1 MGRPADHR
9 GAAPAGRRRE
19 GKDFTMGKLNEQYTS
34 SLQLAVAILGGK
46 WKLRSLWCLQSGPL
60 RFTDLM
66 RRIPEVCQK
75 SLTQQLRELEGHKI
89 IKRKVYAEIPP
100 RVEYSL
106 TEHGLHLRESLCA
119 LNTWAHNYAAAEHI
133 TVLPWVPPQDESR
146 PAP

>member
-1 MGRPADHR
+1 MA
-9 GAAPAGRRRE
+9 
-19 GKDFTMGKLNEQYTS
+19 KLNEQYTS

-46 WKLRSLWCLQSGPL
+46 WKLRILWCLQGGPL

-66 RRIPEVCQK
+66 RRIPEICQK

-106 TEHGLHLRESLCA
+106 TEHGLRLRGILDA
-119 LNTWAHNYAAAEHI
+119 MNGWAHDYAAAEHI
-133 TVLPWVPPQDESR
+133 TVHTWAPPEEE
-146 PAP
+146 